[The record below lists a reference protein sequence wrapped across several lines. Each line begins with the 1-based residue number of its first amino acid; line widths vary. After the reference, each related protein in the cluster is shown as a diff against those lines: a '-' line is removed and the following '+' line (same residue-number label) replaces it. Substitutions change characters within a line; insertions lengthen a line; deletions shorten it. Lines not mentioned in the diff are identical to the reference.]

1 MTLYEMTEHATQLY
15 ELLLTDEIDEQTLN
29 DTLEAIGAGEKLES
43 YCKVIRQLEAD
54 ASAYKAEKDRLAQKQ
69 KQAENAIERMK
80 TAVANYMQAIG
91 KTKAD
96 AGVFKVSITETKS
109 TNIIDETKIPQAYI
123 IPQPPKI
130 DKSSIRKALLSGV
143 EIPGVT
149 LQINS
154 GVRIR

>member
-1 MTLYEMTEHATQLY
+1 MTLYEMTEQARQLY
-15 ELLLTDEIDEQTLN
+15 ELLLADEIDEQTLT
-29 DTLEAIGAGEKLES
+29 DTLEAIGAGEKLEN

-54 ASAYKAEKDRLAQKQ
+54 AAAYKAEKDRLAAKQ
-69 KQAENAIERMK
+69 RQAENAIERMK

-91 KTKAD
+91 KTKTD
-96 AGVFKVSITETKS
+96 AGVFKVSITQTKS
-109 TNIIDETKIPQAYI
+109 TNIIDESLIPNDYI

-130 DKSSIRKALLSGV
+130 DKSSIRKALLAGA